1 MRKGYLILFVVIF
14 SSLGAQNKGLVK
26 KYKKEAD
33 FYFKNEDYYNAL
45 SFYNKILMEDAK
57 NEEIHIYSLI
67 CKNKL
72 SYPLD
77 SLVQNEERLSV
88 SKLAD
93 AKYCLALIKHQ
104 KKSFDE
110 SIVLLEASFKKSGKN
125 RLVKS
130 DEIKYMIQVN
140 KNAKEQVANP
150 HRAIIKNVGANINT
164 SFPEY
169 VPVITPDET
178 ALYFTTRRPTNIG
191 GKKDAYGYY
200 YEDIYVSKK
209 DGEGW
214 QPAEN
219 IGSTI
224 NSEGNESCVALSYD
238 GYKMIVYKSAPSGTK
253 GHLYITKLNENSKWE
268 PLQLL
273 GSEINSQYSESSACF
288 TNDTSEIYFCS
299 TRPGGYGGKDIYR
312 IKKLPNGK
320 WSLAYN
326 LGPTINTAEDEESP
340 FLHIDGSTFYF
351 SSKGHNTIGEYDIYK
366 STYNSDNTSYTKAE
380 NLGYPI
386 NGVGNDLFFT
396 LNVNAQKAYYSSIKE
411 DSFGSSDIYEIDT
424 RFSDNDLVVKNG
436 ILYKEN
442 ILGKGK
448 ITLLDN
454 ETNKVTGIYNS
465 NPKTGKFILIINPFK
480 SYKLIVQEE
489 GFQAIVLEL
498 EPVAY
503 EKNESQI
510 ELKLTKK

>member
-1 MRKGYLILFVVIF
+1 MKNIYCIVFIALFSLIH
-14 SSLGAQNKGLVK
+14 AQNRGLVK

-45 SFYNKILMEDAK
+45 SFYNKILVENPKD
-57 NEEIHIYSLI
+57 EEVHVYSLI

-77 SLVQNEERLSV
+77 SLVQNEQRLTN

-110 SIVLLEASFKKSGKN
+110 SIALLNESSKKSSKK

-130 DEIKYMIQVN
+130 EEINYMIQVN
-140 KNAKEQVANP
+140 KNAKEQFQNP
-150 HRAIIKNVGANINT
+150 HRAIIKNIGANVNT

-169 VPVITPDET
+169 VPIVTPDES
-178 ALYFTTRRPTNIG
+178 ALYFTSRRPTNVG

-209 DGEGW
+209 LNNEW
-214 QPAEN
+214 QTPEN
-219 IGSTI
+219 VGTTI
-224 NSEGNESCVALSYD
+224 NSEGNESCVALSFD
-238 GYKMIVYKSAPSGTK
+238 GYKMIVYRSAPSGRK
-253 GHLYITKLNENSKWE
+253 GHLYITKLNENNKWE
-268 PLQLL
+268 SLQLL
-273 GSEINSQYSESSACF
+273 GSEINSQYSESNACF

-312 IKKLPNGK
+312 IRKLPNGK

-326 LGPTINTAEDEESP
+326 LGPNINTIEDEESP
-340 FLHIDGSTFYF
+340 FLHSDGSTFYF
-351 SSKGHNTIGEYDIYK
+351 SSKGHNTIGEYDVYK
-366 STYNSDNTSYTKAE
+366 SIFNVDNNTYSKAE
-380 NLGYPI
+380 NLGFPI
-386 NGVGNDLFFT
+386 NGVGNDLFFI
-396 LNVNAQKAYYSSIKE
+396 LNVNAQKAYYSSLKD
-411 DSFGSSDIYEIDT
+411 DSFGNSDIYEIDT
-424 RFSDNDLVVKNG
+424 RFGDNDLVVKSG
-436 ILYKEN
+436 LLFKEN
-442 ILGKGK
+442 VAGKGK

-480 SYKLIVQEE
+480 SYKIIVQEE
-489 GFQAIVLEL
+489 GYQPVVMEL
-498 EPVAY
+498 EPVAH
-503 EKNESQI
+503 EKIESQI